1 MQVSYQLSNL
11 KEVAQKILDE
21 SQHKIIIFDAP
32 MGAGKTTLIKELV
45 KRLGVNDIAN
55 SPTFSIVNEYRTEAN
70 EIVYHFDLYRIED
83 EEETLDFGI
92 EEYLFSGNWCFIE
105 WPEKI
110 SNLLP
115 DTYHSVEI
123 SIDDENTRTLI
134 FV

>member
-55 SPTFSIVNEYRTEAN
+55 SPTFSIVNEYHTDAN

-83 EEETLDFGI
+83 EEEALDFGI

-123 SIDDENTRTLI
+123 SINDENTRTLI

>member
-55 SPTFSIVNEYRTEAN
+55 SPTFSIVNEYHTDAN

-83 EEETLDFGI
+83 EEEALDFGI

-123 SIDDENTRTLI
+123 NIDDENTRTLI